1 MDHPAAALAAASSAS
16 LAAAVAAGW
25 PPDWTLGAAMFGGL
39 YSAWAGRPAA
49 VTVAGVVGV
58 LLQVALGAVVGL
70 MAAASWPVIA
80 AVLASLLPA
89 LAPVAQLHPAVPA
102 GLGSL
107 LSPALL
113 AMGRAWLARYTPAAA
128 IAPRDVGDKG

>member
-1 MDHPAAALAAASSAS
+1 MDHPAAAIAAASSAS

-39 YSAWAGRPAA
+39 YSAWAGRPAE
-49 VTVAGVVGV
+49 VTFAGVVGV
-58 LLQVALGAVVGL
+58 LFQIGLGMFIGL
-70 MAAASWPVIA
+70 LAAASWPVAA
-80 AVLASLLPA
+80 AVAAKLFPT

-113 AMGRAWLARYTPAAA
+113 AMGKAWLSRYTPAAA